1 MNRPNPPIELQEEY
15 EAGLFMPAPEIV
27 AWIDATFLNEDHEL
41 YNEDHEHLKSA
52 SIKALWT
59 NVPNVT
65 KQVGVL
71 ATAEQPRPPAT
82 GGKWAREK
90 YKLQMRQWFGFEAD
104 SIDFLLTF
112 FAPEIINLSDKSFC
126 ASVEHELYH
135 CAQAVD
141 EYGEPRFR
149 QSDYSPIFTIKDHD
163 FTGFLGVVK
172 RYGAIERNQ
181 KEMVKLAKKMPEV
194 NDFDIA
200 AACGICVAKAA

>member
-1 MNRPNPPIELQEEY
+1 MKRPTPPIELHREN
-15 EAGLFMPAPEIV
+15 EAGLFTPAPEIV
-27 AWIDATFLNEDHEL
+27 EWIQSVFLNVDHEL
-41 YNEDHEHLKSA
+41 YNEDHDHLRSA

-65 KQVGVL
+65 KSVGVL
-71 ATAEQPRPPAT
+71 ASAEQPRPPAT

-90 YKLQMRQWFGFEAD
+90 YKAQMRWWFGYEAE

-112 FAPEIINLSDKSFC
+112 FAPEMKDLSDRSFC
-126 ASVEHELYH
+126 ATIEHELYH

-181 KEMVKLAKKMPEV
+181 KEMVVLAKKIPEV
-194 NDFDIA
+194 NDFDIS